1 MKIDLT
7 QVRKKR
13 RNLNPQEIGGAR
25 ERASQWGGWKDN
37 PVWDPEE
44 VDRMVGKGIKKLR
57 EMQNSDGGWGW
68 FSAYGE
74 RSYPHTT
81 AVVVHGLAVAKAN
94 GARVP
99 EELLKSG
106 LAWLAKYELD
116 QSEMIRMWKKRK
128 KRTKQRADALD
139 ALVRRILG
147 VNNTDHKEM
156 LGYLRRDRVEL
167 PVYAK
172 CLLGLELNRIG
183 DVKERDEV
191 ISNIEQ
197 FLKRDLENQTAWLE
211 LGNEGYWW
219 RWFGSEFETHAW
231 YLKLLAIAKPRSPQ
245 ASGLA
250 KYLVNNR
257 KHATYW
263 KSTRDTAYCVEAL
276 SDYPVSY
283 THLRAHET

>member
-1 MKIDLT
+1 MVVDFEIPEERRSGQSHLEIRYSPTVAGAIVDSLPYLATYPYSSTENTVNRFVPAVLTQRLLRDMKIDLT

-13 RNLNPQEIGGAR
+13 RNLNPQEIGSAR

-106 LAWLAKYELD
+106 L
-116 QSEMIRMWKKRK
+116 S
-128 KRTKQRADALD
+128 
-139 ALVRRILG
+139 
-147 VNNTDHKEM
+147 
-156 LGYLRRDRVEL
+156 
-167 PVYAK
+167 
-172 CLLGLELNRIG
+172 
-183 DVKERDEV
+183 
-191 ISNIEQ
+191 
-197 FLKRDLENQTAWLE
+197 
-211 LGNEGYWW
+211 
-219 RWFGSEFETHAW
+219 
-231 YLKLLAIAKPRSPQ
+231 
-245 ASGLA
+245 
-250 KYLVNNR
+250 
-257 KHATYW
+257 
-263 KSTRDTAYCVEAL
+263 
-276 SDYPVSY
+276 
-283 THLRAHET
+283 